1 MSNTQ
6 SQYVMSK
13 GNMFVGSA
21 RGRVGNLVLYTRM
34 GSQIT
39 RAYQSSVKNPK
50 TSGQML
56 QRAKFSNAV
65 KFYQKAVQHFF
76 KFAYQDQKQTE
87 TAFNA
92 FMRHNVDRA
101 CLLRKDEVNDPY
113 FPAFGRWQMS
123 QGSLAAPMVPKF
135 TYESDN
141 ENALFANTGIKG
153 TEKTVADLSSV
164 LIGQGYHVGDIITFV
179 CISSLV
185 NSVDFDLTN
194 YYDSGN
200 LLQPQWDIR
209 QLIVSTSDQTAISDI
224 PSLGPSVGVLSAV
237 NGGLQCAFANPQ
249 YSNAVAVIA
258 TRKGTG
264 VTYASNAEL
273 VPNSVAL
280 EMINATTTTAW
291 IAEVTASW
299 QSQGD
304 AILQGSVAN
313 TRTRAEGGSGTGTT
327 GGSTSGGST
336 AESKINTINGG
347 SKPLSI
353 TKEGTT
359 DVTIEGNKL
368 SAVPPTTTGKGISI
382 SDFNVNSTS
391 TVATFSIDVD
401 DRYDTGSVSYM
412 GKTIANVRREG
423 EDL

>member
-1 MSNTQ
+1 
-6 SQYVMSK
+6 
-13 GNMFVGSA
+13 MFIGSA
-21 RGRVGNLVLYTRM
+21 KGKVGNLVLYTRM

-50 TSGQML
+50 TGGQML

-76 KFAYQDQKQTE
+76 KFAFQDQKQTE

-135 TYESDN
+135 N
-141 ENALFANTGIKG
+141 NANALFANTGIKG
-153 TEKTVADLSSV
+153 TEKTVADLSSI

-185 NSVDFDLTN
+185 TSVDFDLSN

-209 QLIVSTSDQTAISDI
+209 QLIVSTNDQTAISDI

-237 NGGLQCAFANPQ
+237 NGGLQFAFNNPG
-249 YSNAVAVIA
+249 YSNAAAVIA
-258 TRKGTG
+258 TRKGNG

-273 VPNSVAL
+273 VPNSVTLA
-280 EMINATTTTAW
+280 MINATTTTAW

-304 AILQGSVAN
+304 AILQGGVAN
-313 TRTRAEGGSGTGTT
+313 SKRTRAEGGSGTGTT
-327 GGSTSGGST
+327 GGSTTGGST
-336 AESKINTINGG
+336 AESKIDTVNGQTPPIYI
-347 SKPLSI
+347 SKPGSHGIGVKGNSLS
-353 TKEGTT
+353 
-359 DVTIEGNKL
+359 L
-368 SAVPPTTTGKGISI
+368 VPPTATGTGISI
-382 SDFNVNSTS
+382 DGFNVRPDDPKGESAYFNIM
-391 TVATFSIDVD
+391 VAEDYTA
-401 DRYDTGSVSYM
+401 GSVSYM
-412 GKTIANVRREG
+412 GKTIAYVKKGSEQEG
-423 EDL
+423 I

>member
-1 MSNTQ
+1 
-6 SQYVMSK
+6 
-13 GNMFVGSA
+13 MFVGSA
-21 RGRVGNLVLYTRM
+21 KGRVGNLVLYTRK

-39 RAYQSSVKNPK
+39 RAYQSTVKNPK

-123 QGSLAAPMVPKF
+123 QGSLAAPMVPMF
-135 TYESDN
+135 NN

-185 NSVDFDLTN
+185 NSVDFDLSN

-209 QLIVSTSDQTAISDI
+209 QLIVSPSDQTAISDI

-237 NGGLQCAFANPQ
+237 NGGLQFAFANPK
-249 YSNAVAVIA
+249 YSNAVAVIV
-258 TRKGTG
+258 TRKGSG

-280 EMINATTTTAW
+280 AMINATTTTAW

-313 TRTRAEGGSGTGTT
+313 GRTRAEGGSGTGTT
-327 GGSTSGGST
+327 GGSTTGGTT

-347 SKPLSI
+347 SQPLTIS
-353 TKEGTT
+353 EESTT
-359 DVTIEGNKL
+359 DVTIEGINL
-368 SAVPPTTTGKGISI
+368 STVPPTTTDASNPQKIYV
-382 SDFNVNSTS
+382 DEFYVNETR
-391 TVATFSIDVD
+391 TVATFAIEVD
-401 DRYDTGSVSYM
+401 KGYKSGSVSYM
-412 GKTIANVRREG
+412 GRTIAVVQEA
-423 EDL
+423 L

>member
-21 RGRVGNLVLYTRM
+21 KGKVGNLILYTRK

-39 RAYQSSVKNPK
+39 RAYQSDVKNPR

-76 KFAYQDQKQTE
+76 RFAYQDQRANE

-135 TYESDN
+135 AN

-153 TEKTVADLSSV
+153 TEKTVADLSSI

-185 NSVDFDLTN
+185 TSVDFDLTN

-200 LLQPQWDIR
+200 LVQPQWDIR
-209 QLIVSTSDQTAISDI
+209 QFVVSMNDQTAISEI

-237 NGGLQCAFANPQ
+237 NGGLQFAFANPQ
-249 YSNAVAVIA
+249 YSNAVAVII
-258 TRKGTG
+258 TRKGSG

-280 EMINATTTTAW
+280 AMINATTTTAW

-299 QSQGD
+299 QSTGD
-304 AILQGSVAN
+304 AILQGSVAKSK
-313 TRTRAEGGSGTGTT
+313 RTRAEGASGTGET
-327 GGSTSGGST
+327 GGSSTGGHTS
-336 AESKINTINGG
+336 ESVINTINGG
-347 SKPLSI
+347 SQPLTIS
-353 TKEGTT
+353 KSGTT
-359 DVTIEGNKL
+359 AVTIEGNKL
-368 SAVPPTTTGKGISI
+368 SAVAPTSTGNGISVTNFQVNTDA
-382 SDFNVNSTS
+382 SVAMFNVV
-391 TVATFSIDVD
+391 VAEN
-401 DRYDTGSVSYM
+401 YKAGSVSYM
-412 GKTIANVRREG
+412 GKTIAYVSKAASG
-423 EDL
+423 EDF

>member
-1 MSNTQ
+1 
-6 SQYVMSK
+6 
-13 GNMFVGSA
+13 MFIGSA
-21 RGRVGNLVLYTRM
+21 KGKVGNLVLYTRM

-39 RAYQSSVKNPK
+39 RAYQSTVKNPK

-76 KFAYQDQKQTE
+76 KFAFQDQKQTE

-113 FPAFGRWQMS
+113 FPAFGRWMMS
-123 QGSLAAPMVPKF
+123 QGSLAAPMVPTF
-135 TYESDN
+135 NND
-141 ENALFANTGIKG
+141 NALFANTGIKG
-153 TEKTVADLSSV
+153 TEKTVADLSSI

-185 NSVDFDLTN
+185 TSVDFDLTN

-237 NGGLQCAFANPQ
+237 NGGLQFAFNNPK
-249 YSNAVAVIA
+249 YSNAAAVIA
-258 TRKGTG
+258 TRKGNG

-273 VPNSVAL
+273 VPNSVTLA
-280 EMINATTTTAW
+280 MINATTTTAW

-313 TRTRAEGGSGTGTT
+313 SKRTRAEGGSGTGTAGGSAT
-327 GGSTSGGST
+327 GGTT

-347 SKPLSI
+347 TQPLTISELGS
-353 TKEGTT
+353 TS
-359 DVTIEGNKL
+359 VTIEGIKL
-368 SAVPPTTTGKGISI
+368 SAVPPTT
-382 SDFNVNSTS
+382 SDESQLKIYVDEFKLNPTA
-391 TVATFSIDVD
+391 TVATFDIEVEAG
-401 DRYDTGSVSYM
+401 YKAGSVSYM
-412 GKTIANVRREG
+412 GKTIAVVKEPI
-423 EDL
+423 

>member
-1 MSNTQ
+1 
-6 SQYVMSK
+6 
-13 GNMFVGSA
+13 MFVGSA
-21 RGRVGNLVLYTRM
+21 KGRVGNLVLYTRK

-39 RAYQSSVKNPK
+39 RAYQSTVKNPK

-56 QRAKFSNAV
+56 QRAKFANAV

-101 CLLRKDEVNDPY
+101 CLLRMDEVNDPY
-113 FPAFGRWQMS
+113 FPAFGRWIMS

-135 TYESDN
+135 TN
-141 ENALFANTGIKG
+141 ANALFANTGIKG
-153 TEKTVADLSSV
+153 TEKTVADLSSI

-185 NSVDFDLTN
+185 TSVDFDLSN

-200 LLQPQWDIR
+200 LVQPQWDIR
-209 QLIVSTSDQTAISDI
+209 QLIVSTNDQTAISDI

-237 NGGLQCAFANPQ
+237 NGGLQFAFANPQ
-249 YSNAVAVIA
+249 YSNAAAVIV
-258 TRKGTG
+258 TRKGSG

-280 EMINATTTTAW
+280 AMINATTTTAW

-299 QSQGD
+299 QSKGD
-304 AILQGSVAN
+304 AILQGSVAKGK
-313 TRTRAEGGSGTGTT
+313 RTRAEGGSGTGET
-327 GGSTSGGST
+327 GGSPTGGST

-347 SKPLSI
+347 SQPLTI
-353 TKEGTT
+353 DKVGTT
-359 DVTIEGNKL
+359 IVTIVGNKL
-368 SAVPPTTTGKGISI
+368 SSVIP
-382 SDFNVNSTS
+382 
-391 TVATFSIDVD
+391 VATNTSILINGWNLNPTATEAKFNIVVAEN
-401 DRYDTGSVSYM
+401 YNAGSVSYM
-412 GKTIANVRREG
+412 GKTIAYVSKEAGG
-423 EDL
+423 EDF

>member
-1 MSNTQ
+1 
-6 SQYVMSK
+6 MSK

-21 RGRVGNLVLYTRM
+21 KGKVGNLVLYTRK

-39 RAYQSSVKNPK
+39 RAYQSTVKNPK

-56 QRAKFSNAV
+56 QRAKFANAV
-65 KFYQKAVQHFF
+65 KFFQKAVQHFF

-101 CLLRKDEVNDPY
+101 CLLRMDEVNDPY
-113 FPAFGRWQMS
+113 FPSFGRWMMS

-135 TYESDN
+135 AN

-153 TEKTVADLSSV
+153 TEKTVADLSSI

-185 NSVDFDLTN
+185 TSVDFDLSN

-200 LLQPQWDIR
+200 LVQPQWDIR

-237 NGGLQCAFANPQ
+237 NGGLQFAFANPQ
-249 YSNAVAVIA
+249 YSNAVAVIV
-258 TRKGTG
+258 TRKGSG

-273 VPNSVAL
+273 VPNAVAL

-304 AILQGSVAN
+304 AILQGSVAKSK
-313 TRTRAEGGSGTGTT
+313 RTRAEGGSGTGET
-327 GGSTSGGST
+327 GGSSTGGHT
-336 AESKINTINGG
+336 AESYIKTINGG
-347 SKPLSI
+347 SQPLTISKP
-353 TKEGTT
+353 GTT
-359 DVTIEGNKL
+359 HVTIEGNKL
-368 SAVPPTTTGKGISI
+368 SAVPPTSTNKTIAVGVF
-382 SDFNVNSTS
+382 DVNST
-391 TVATFSIDVD
+391 ATKTTFDIEVD
-401 DRYDTGSVSYM
+401 EDYNAGSVSYM
-412 GKTIANVRREG
+412 GKTVAYVSKAASG
-423 EDL
+423 EDF

>member
-6 SQYVMSK
+6 SQLVMSK

-21 RGRVGNLVLYTRM
+21 KGRVGNLVLYTRK

-39 RAYQSSVKNPK
+39 RAYQSTVKNPK

-113 FPAFGRWQMS
+113 FPAFGRWIMS
-123 QGSLAAPMVPKF
+123 QGSLAAPLVPVF
-135 TYESDN
+135 DGGDC
-141 ENALFANTGIKG
+141 LFANTGIKG

-185 NSVDFDLTN
+185 TSVDFDLSN

-200 LLQPQWDIR
+200 LVQPQWDIR

-224 PSLGPSVGVLSAV
+224 PSLGPSVGELYA
-237 NGGLQCAFANPQ
+237 NEGGLQFDFNNSE
-249 YSNAVAVIA
+249 YSNAAAVIA
-258 TRKGTG
+258 TRKASG

-273 VPNSVAL
+273 VPNHVAL
-280 EMINATTTTAW
+280 AMINATTTTAW
-291 IAEVTASW
+291 IAEVAASW

-304 AILQGSVAN
+304 AILQGSVAKGKA
-313 TRTRAEGGSGTGTT
+313 TRAEGGSGTGTT
-327 GGSTSGGST
+327 GGSSTGGHTTDSV
-336 AESKINTINGG
+336 INTINGG
-347 SKPLSI
+347 SQPVSI
-353 TKEGTT
+353 TEAGTT
-359 DVTIEGNKL
+359 AVTIVGKKL
-368 SAVPPTTTGKGISI
+368 SAVAPTATGKGIS
-382 SDFNVNSTS
+382 VNTFSVNPTATS
-391 TVATFSIDVD
+391 ATFNIVVD
-401 DRYDTGSVSYM
+401 EKYESGSVSYM
-412 GKTIANVRREG
+412 GKTVAIITDNA
-423 EDL
+423 L

>member
-1 MSNTQ
+1 
-6 SQYVMSK
+6 
-13 GNMFVGSA
+13 MFVGSA
-21 RGRVGNLVLYTRM
+21 KGKVGNLVLYTRK

-39 RAYQSSVKNPK
+39 RAYQSTVKNPK

-76 KFAYQDQKQTE
+76 KFAYQDQKANE

-113 FPAFGRWQMS
+113 FPAFGRWIMS

-135 TYESDN
+135 SN
-141 ENALFANTGIKG
+141 ENCLFANTGIKG
-153 TEKTVADLSSV
+153 TEKTVADLSSI

-185 NSVDFDLTN
+185 TSVDFDLSN

-200 LLQPQWDIR
+200 LVPPQWDIR
-209 QLIVSTSDQTAISDI
+209 QFIVSTSDQTAISNI

-237 NGGLQCAFANPQ
+237 NGGLQFAFRNPQ
-249 YSNAVAVIA
+249 YSNAAAVIV
-258 TRKGTG
+258 TRKGSG

-280 EMINATTTTAW
+280 AMINATTTTAW

-299 QSQGD
+299 QSKGD
-304 AILQGSVAN
+304 AILQGSVAKSK
-313 TRTRAEGGSGTGTT
+313 RTRAEGGSGTGET
-327 GGSTSGGST
+327 GGSSTGGHTSDSV
-336 AESKINTINGG
+336 IYTINE
-347 SKPLSI
+347 KRPPLTISGP
-353 TKEGTT
+353 GTQGA
-359 DVTIEGNKL
+359 TIVGKKL
-368 SAVPPTTTGKGISI
+368 SAVPPTATGKGISI
-382 SDFNVNSTS
+382 MDFEVTPDA
-391 TVATFSIDVD
+391 TMATFDIIVAKD
-401 DRYDTGSVSYM
+401 YTAGSVSYM
-412 GKTIANVRREG
+412 GKTIVTVSKAGSG
-423 EDL
+423 EDF

>member
-6 SQYVMSK
+6 SQLVMSK

-21 RGRVGNLVLYTRM
+21 KGRVGNLVLYTRK

-39 RAYQSSVKNPK
+39 RAYQSTVKNPK

-135 TYESDN
+135 NN

-153 TEKTVADLSSV
+153 TEKTVADLSSI

-185 NSVDFDLTN
+185 NSVDFDLSS

-237 NGGLQCAFANPQ
+237 NDGLQFAFTNPQ
-249 YSNAVAVIA
+249 YSNAVAVIV
-258 TRKGTG
+258 TRKGSG

-280 EMINATTTTAW
+280 AMINATSTTAW

-313 TRTRAEGGSGTGTT
+313 GKTRAEGGSGTGTT
-327 GGSTSGGST
+327 GGSATGGST

-347 SKPLSI
+347 SQPLTIS
-353 TKEGTT
+353 ESGTT
-359 DVTIEGNKL
+359 DVTIVGNKL
-368 SAVPPTTTGKGISI
+368 SAVPPTTTDNQKITI
-382 SDFNVNSTS
+382 TDFEVNPTS
-391 TVATFSIDVD
+391 TVATFEIDVAVG
-401 DRYDTGSVSYM
+401 YKAGSVSYM
-412 GKTIANVRREG
+412 GKTIAIVKET
-423 EDL
+423 L

>member
-6 SQYVMSK
+6 SQLVMSK

-21 RGRVGNLVLYTRM
+21 KGRVGNLVLYTRK

-135 TYESDN
+135 N
-141 ENALFANTGIKG
+141 NQNALFANTGIKG
-153 TEKTVADLSSV
+153 TEMTVADLSSI

-185 NSVDFDLTN
+185 NSVDFDLSS

-209 QLIVSTSDQTAISDI
+209 QFVVSTSDQTAITDI
-224 PSLGPSVGVLSAV
+224 PSLGPSVGVLSDV
-237 NGGLQCAFANPQ
+237 NGGLQFDFANPQ

-258 TRKGTG
+258 TRKGSG

-280 EMINATTTTAW
+280 AMINATSTTAW

-313 TRTRAEGGSGTGTT
+313 GKTRAEGGSGTGTT
-327 GGSTSGGST
+327 GGSTTGGST
-336 AESKINTINGG
+336 DESKINTINGK
-347 SKPLSI
+347 SQPLTIDEASS
-353 TKEGTT
+353 T
-359 DVTIEGNKL
+359 DVTIEGIGLSSVKPTSTDELHIYAIDFKL
-368 SAVPPTTTGKGISI
+368 
-382 SDFNVNSTS
+382 NSTS
-391 TVATFSIDVD
+391 TVATFSIEVEDG
-401 DRYDTGSVSYM
+401 YKTGSVSYM
-412 GKTIANVRREG
+412 GRTIAVIKEA
-423 EDL
+423 L

>member
-6 SQYVMSK
+6 SQFVMSK

-21 RGRVGNLVLYTRM
+21 KGRVGNLVLYTRK

-39 RAYQSSVKNPK
+39 RAYQSTVKNPK

-56 QRAKFSNAV
+56 QRAKFANAV

-101 CLLRKDEVNDPY
+101 CLLRMDEVNDPY

-135 TYESDN
+135 AN
-141 ENALFANTGIKG
+141 ENCLFANTGIKG

-185 NSVDFDLTN
+185 TSVDFDLTN

-200 LLQPQWDIR
+200 LVQPQWDIR

-237 NGGLQCAFANPQ
+237 NGGLQFAFANPQ
-249 YSNAVAVIA
+249 YSNAAAVIV
-258 TRKGTG
+258 TRKGSG

-273 VPNSVAL
+273 VPNSVCLA
-280 EMINATTTTAW
+280 MINATITTAW
-291 IAEVTASW
+291 FAEVTASW
-299 QSQGD
+299 QSKGD
-304 AILQGSVAN
+304 AILQGSVAKSK
-313 TRTRAEGGSGTGTT
+313 RTRAEGGSGTGET
-327 GGSTSGGST
+327 GGSTTGGST

-347 SKPLSI
+347 SQALSI
-353 TKEGTT
+353 DKPGTT
-359 DVTIEGNKL
+359 AVTIEGNKL
-368 SAVPPTTTGKGISI
+368 SAVPPTATGNGITVT
-382 SDFNVNSTS
+382 NYQVNATA
-391 TVATFSIDVD
+391 TVAMFNIVVAED
-401 DRYDTGSVSYM
+401 YKAGSVSYM
-412 GKTIANVRREG
+412 GKTIAYVSKAASG
-423 EDL
+423 EDF

>member
-1 MSNTQ
+1 
-6 SQYVMSK
+6 
-13 GNMFVGSA
+13 MFVGSA
-21 RGRVGNLVLYTRM
+21 RGRVGNLVLYTRK

-135 TYESDN
+135 DN
-141 ENALFANTGIKG
+141 DNALFANTGIKG
-153 TEKTVADLSSV
+153 TEKTVADLSSI

-185 NSVDFDLTN
+185 TSVDFDLSN

-200 LLQPQWDIR
+200 LMQPQWDIR
-209 QLIVSTSDQTAISDI
+209 QLIVSPSDQTAISDI

-237 NGGLQCAFANPQ
+237 NGGLQFAFNNPK
-249 YSNAVAVIA
+249 YSNAAAVIA
-258 TRKGTG
+258 TRKGSG

-273 VPNSVAL
+273 VPNSVTLA
-280 EMINATTTTAW
+280 MINATTTTAW

-304 AILQGSVAN
+304 AILQGSVAKG
-313 TRTRAEGGSGTGTT
+313 RTRAEGGSGTGTT
-327 GGSTSGGST
+327 GGSSTGGHT
-336 AESKINTINGG
+336 ADSKIDTINGK
-347 SKPLSI
+347 SQPLTIS
-353 TKEGTT
+353 EVGTT
-359 DVTIEGNKL
+359 DVTINGHKL
-368 SAVPPTTTGKGISI
+368 SAVPPTTTDDEKIAI
-382 SDFNVNSTS
+382 TDFEVNADS
-391 TVATFSIDVD
+391 TVATFQIDVVEGFK
-401 DRYDTGSVSYM
+401 TGYVSYM
-412 GKTIANVRREG
+412 GKTIAVVE
-423 EDL
+423 EAL

>member
-21 RGRVGNLVLYTRM
+21 KGKVGNLILYTRK

-39 RAYQSSVKNPK
+39 RAYQSDVKNPR

-76 KFAYQDQKQTE
+76 RFAYQDQKQTE

-135 TYESDN
+135 AN

-153 TEKTVADLSSV
+153 TEKTVADLSSI

-185 NSVDFDLTN
+185 TSVDFDLSN

-200 LLQPQWDIR
+200 LVQPQWDIR
-209 QLIVSTSDQTAISDI
+209 QFVVSTSDQTAISDI

-237 NGGLQCAFANPQ
+237 NGGLQFAFANPQ
-249 YSNAVAVIA
+249 YSNAVAVIV
-258 TRKGTG
+258 TRKGSG

-280 EMINATTTTAW
+280 AMINATTTTAW

-299 QSQGD
+299 QSTGD
-304 AILQGSVAN
+304 AILQGSVAKGK
-313 TRTRAEGGSGTGTT
+313 RTRAEGGSGTGET
-327 GGSTSGGST
+327 GGSSTGGHT

-347 SKPLSI
+347 SQPLTISKPS
-353 TKEGTT
+353 TT
-359 DVTIEGNKL
+359 AVTIEGNKL
-368 SAVPPTTTGKGISI
+368 SAVAPTSTGNGISV
-382 SDFNVNSTS
+382 SNFQVNATATVAMFNVV
-391 TVATFSIDVD
+391 VAEE
-401 DRYDTGSVSYM
+401 YKAGSVSYM
-412 GKTIANVRREG
+412 GKTVAYVSKAASG
-423 EDL
+423 EDF

>member
-1 MSNTQ
+1 
-6 SQYVMSK
+6 
-13 GNMFVGSA
+13 MFVGSA
-21 RGRVGNLVLYTRM
+21 KGRVGNLVLYTRK

-39 RAYQSSVKNPK
+39 RAYQSTVKNPK

-56 QRAKFSNAV
+56 QRAKFANAV

-101 CLLRKDEVNDPY
+101 CLLRKDEVSDSY
-113 FPAFGRWQMS
+113 FPAFGRWQLS

-135 TYESDN
+135 ND
-141 ENALFANTGIKG
+141 LDCVFANTGIKG
-153 TEKTVADLSSV
+153 TEKTVADLSSI

-185 NSVDFDLTN
+185 TSVDFDLSN

-200 LLQPQWDIR
+200 LVQPQWDIR

-224 PSLGPSVGVLSAV
+224 PSLGPSVGVLYAGD
-237 NGGLQCAFANPQ
+237 GGLQFDFDKPE
-249 YSNAVAVIA
+249 YSNAAAVIA
-258 TRKGTG
+258 TRKGSG

-273 VPNSVAL
+273 VPNPVTLA
-280 EMINATTTTAW
+280 MINATSTTAW

-313 TRTRAEGGSGTGTT
+313 GMATRAEGGSGTGTT
-327 GGSTSGGST
+327 GGSTTGGST
-336 AESKINTINGG
+336 ADSVIKTINGG
-347 SKPLSI
+347 SKPVSI
-353 TKEGTT
+353 TKAGTT
-359 DVTIEGNKL
+359 AVTILGNKL
-368 SAVPPTTTGKGISI
+368 SALDPTATGTGISI
-382 SDFNVNSTS
+382 DSFEVNDTRTS
-391 TVATFSIDVD
+391 ATFNIVVD
-401 DRYDTGSVSYM
+401 SDYTSGSVSYM
-412 GKTIANVRREG
+412 GRTVAIIDDA
-423 EDL
+423 L

>member
-6 SQYVMSK
+6 SQLVMSK

-21 RGRVGNLVLYTRM
+21 KGRVGNLVLYTRK

-39 RAYQSSVKNPK
+39 RAYQSTVKNPK

-113 FPAFGRWQMS
+113 FPAFGRWIMS

-135 TYESDN
+135 DDN
-141 ENALFANTGIKG
+141 NFDFLFANTGIN
-153 TEKTVADLSSV
+153 ENVKTVADLSSI

-185 NSVDFDLTN
+185 TSVDFDLST

-200 LLQPQWDIR
+200 LVQPQWDIR
-209 QLIVSTSDQTAISDI
+209 QLIVSTSDQTAIEDI
-224 PSLGPSVGVLSAV
+224 PSLGPSVGALYATK
-237 NGGLQCAFANPQ
+237 GGLEFDFFNQD

-258 TRKGTG
+258 TRKGSG

-280 EMINATTTTAW
+280 AMINATTTTAW
-291 IAEVTASW
+291 IAEVAASW

-304 AILQGSVAN
+304 AILQGSVAKGN
-313 TRTRAEGGSGTGTT
+313 ATRAEGGSGTGTT
-327 GGSTSGGST
+327 GGSSTGGHTTDSVI
-336 AESKINTINGG
+336 KTINGG
-347 SKPLSI
+347 SQPVSI
-353 TKEGTT
+353 TKAGTT
-359 DVTIEGNKL
+359 AVTIVGNKL
-368 SAVPPTTTGKGISI
+368 SAVAPTATGKGIS
-382 SDFNVNSTS
+382 VNTFSVNPTATS
-391 TVATFSIDVD
+391 ATFNIVVD
-401 DRYDTGSVSYM
+401 EGYTSGSVSYM
-412 GKTIANVRREG
+412 GKTVAIITDNA
-423 EDL
+423 L

>member
-6 SQYVMSK
+6 SQFVMSK

-21 RGRVGNLVLYTRM
+21 KGKVGNLVLYTRK

-39 RAYQSSVKNPK
+39 RAYQSDVKNPR

-76 KFAYQDQKQTE
+76 RFAYQDQKQTE

-92 FMRHNVDRA
+92 FMRHNVDKA

-113 FPAFGRWQMS
+113 FPSFGRWQMS

-135 TYESDN
+135 AN
-141 ENALFANTGIKG
+141 ENCLFANTGIKG
-153 TEKTVADLSSV
+153 TEKTVADLSSI

-185 NSVDFDLTN
+185 TSVDFDLSN

-200 LLQPQWDIR
+200 LVQPQWDIR

-237 NGGLQCAFANPQ
+237 NGGLQFAFKNPQ
-249 YSNAVAVIA
+249 YSNAAAVIV
-258 TRKGTG
+258 TRKGSG

-280 EMINATTTTAW
+280 AMINATTTTAW

-299 QSQGD
+299 QSKGD
-304 AILQGSVAN
+304 AILQGSVAKGK
-313 TRTRAEGGSGTGTT
+313 RTRAEGGSGTGTT
-327 GGSTSGGST
+327 GGSTTGGST
-336 AESKINTINGG
+336 AESKIYTINSK
-347 SKPLSI
+347 SKPMTI
-353 TKEGTT
+353 DRPGTT
-359 DVTIEGNKL
+359 SVTIEGDKL
-368 SAVPPTTTGKGISI
+368 SAVPPTTTNTTISI
-382 SDFNVNSTS
+382 SDFQVNATA
-391 TVATFSIDVD
+391 TVAMFDVEVAKD
-401 DRYDTGSVSYM
+401 YTPGSVSYM
-412 GKTIANVRREG
+412 GITVATVSKAGTG
-423 EDL
+423 EDF

>member
-6 SQYVMSK
+6 SQLVMSK

-21 RGRVGNLVLYTRM
+21 KGKVGNLVLYTRM

-39 RAYQSSVKNPK
+39 RAYQSTVKNPK

-135 TYESDN
+135 N
-141 ENALFANTGIKG
+141 NQNALFANTGIKG

-164 LIGQGYHVGDIITFV
+164 LIGQGFHVGDIITFV
-179 CISSLV
+179 CISRLV
-185 NSVDFDLTN
+185 YSVEFDLSN
-194 YYDSGN
+194 YYDIGN

-209 QLIVSTSDQTAISDI
+209 QFVVSPSDQTAISDI
-224 PSLGPSVGVLSAV
+224 PALGPSVGVLSAV
-237 NGGLQCAFANPQ
+237 NGGLQFAFANPQ
-249 YSNAVAVIA
+249 YSNAVAVIV
-258 TRKGTG
+258 TRKGSG

-280 EMINATTTTAW
+280 AMINATTTTAW

-304 AILQGSVAN
+304 AILQGSVAKG
-313 TRTRAEGGSGTGTT
+313 RTRAEGGSGTGTT
-327 GGSTSGGST
+327 GGSTSGGTT
-336 AESKINTINGG
+336 AESRIDTINDGTQPLTISEPG
-347 SKPLSI
+347 S
-353 TKEGTT
+353 T
-359 DVTIEGNKL
+359 DVLIEGYKL
-368 SAVPPTTTGKGISI
+368 SSVPPTTTGTGISI
-382 SDFNVNSTS
+382 TDFNVYPNAEQ
-391 TVATFSIDVD
+391 VGFSIDVAD
-401 DRYDTGSVSYM
+401 NYKAGSVSYM
-412 GKTIANVRREG
+412 GKTIAYVKKGSEQEG
-423 EDL
+423 I

>member
-1 MSNTQ
+1 
-6 SQYVMSK
+6 
-13 GNMFVGSA
+13 MFVGSA
-21 RGRVGNLVLYTRM
+21 KGRVGNLVLYTRK

-39 RAYQSSVKNPK
+39 RAYQSTVKNPK

-56 QRAKFSNAV
+56 QRAKFANAV

-101 CLLRKDEVNDPY
+101 CLLRMDEVNDTY
-113 FPAFGRWQMS
+113 FPAFGRWIMS
-123 QGSLAAPMVPKF
+123 QGSLASPMVPKVN
-135 TYESDN
+135 N

-153 TEKTVADLSSV
+153 TEKTVADLSSI

-185 NSVDFDLTN
+185 TSVDFDLSN

-209 QLIVSTSDQTAISDI
+209 QLIISTSDQTAISDI

-237 NGGLQCAFANPQ
+237 NGGLQFAFNNPQ
-249 YSNAVAVIA
+249 YSNAAAVIA
-258 TRKGTG
+258 TRKGSG

-273 VPNSVAL
+273 VPNSVSLA
-280 EMINATTTTAW
+280 MINATTTNAW

-299 QSQGD
+299 QSKGD
-304 AILQGSVAN
+304 AILQGSVAKG
-313 TRTRAEGGSGTGTT
+313 TGTRAEGGSGTGTT
-327 GGSTSGGST
+327 GGSSTGGHTTDSV
-336 AESKINTINGG
+336 INTINGG
-347 SKPLSI
+347 SQPV
-353 TKEGTT
+353 TFNGEGTWEV
-359 DVTIEGNKL
+359 DIKGNKL
-368 SAVPPTTTGKGISI
+368 SRVKPTATGKGISI
-382 SDFNVNSTS
+382 DSFTVNDTGTSAMIEILVEKDFS
-391 TVATFSIDVD
+391 F
-401 DRYDTGSVSYM
+401 GSVSYM
-412 GKTIANVRREG
+412 GKTVAIIDDA
-423 EDL
+423 L

>member
-1 MSNTQ
+1 
-6 SQYVMSK
+6 
-13 GNMFVGSA
+13 MFVGSA
-21 RGRVGNLVLYTRM
+21 KGRVGNLVLYTRK

-39 RAYQSSVKNPK
+39 RAYQSTVKNPK

-135 TYESDN
+135 NN

-153 TEKTVADLSSV
+153 TEKTVADLSSI
-164 LIGQGYHVGDIITFV
+164 LIGQGFHVGDIITFV

-185 NSVDFDLTN
+185 NSVDFDLSF

-237 NGGLQCAFANPQ
+237 NGGLQFAFANPQ

-258 TRKGTG
+258 TRKGSG

-280 EMINATTTTAW
+280 AMINATTTTAW

-313 TRTRAEGGSGTGTT
+313 GRTRAEGGSGTGTT
-327 GGSTSGGST
+327 GGSTTGGTT

-347 SKPLSI
+347 SQPLTISGPGK
-353 TKEGTT
+353 TE
-359 DVTIEGNKL
+359 VTIEGRNL
-368 SAVPPTTTGKGISI
+368 SRVLP
-382 SDFNVNSTS
+382 
-391 TVATFSIDVD
+391 VATGSGILIKDFRMGTESYVLKFSIEVLED
-401 DRYDTGSVSYM
+401 YEAGSVSYM
-412 GKTIANVRREG
+412 GKTIAYVKKVDGQEG
-423 EDL
+423 I

>member
-21 RGRVGNLVLYTRM
+21 KGRVGNLVLYTRK

-39 RAYQSSVKNPK
+39 RAYQSTVKNPK

-56 QRAKFSNAV
+56 QRAKFANAV

-101 CLLRKDEVNDPY
+101 CLLRMDEVNDPY
-113 FPAFGRWQMS
+113 FPAFGRWIMS
-123 QGSLAAPMVPKF
+123 QGSLAAPMVPLF
-135 TYESDN
+135 SN

-153 TEKTVADLSSV
+153 TEKTVADLSSI

-179 CISSLV
+179 CISRLV
-185 NSVDFDLTN
+185 TSVDFDLSN

-200 LLQPQWDIR
+200 LVQPQWDIR
-209 QLIVSTSDQTAISDI
+209 QLIVSTTDQTAISDI

-237 NGGLQCAFANPQ
+237 NGGLQFAFTNPK
-249 YSNAVAVIA
+249 YSNAAAVIA
-258 TRKGTG
+258 TRKGSG

-273 VPNSVAL
+273 VPNSVSLA
-280 EMINATTTTAW
+280 MINATTTNAW

-299 QSQGD
+299 QSKGD

-313 TRTRAEGGSGTGTT
+313 GKATRAEGGSGTGTT
-327 GGSTSGGST
+327 GGSSTGGHT
-336 AESKINTINGG
+336 TESKINTINGG
-347 SKPLSI
+347 SQPLTIDKPGSV
-353 TKEGTT
+353 
-359 DVTIEGNKL
+359 DVTIEGIKL
-368 SAVPPTTTGKGISI
+368 SAVLPTTTDDVKIAV
-382 SDFNVNSTS
+382 SDFELNPTS

-401 DRYDTGSVSYM
+401 DGYNSGSVSYM
-412 GKTIANVRREG
+412 GKTIAIIKDNA
-423 EDL
+423 L

>member
-1 MSNTQ
+1 
-6 SQYVMSK
+6 
-13 GNMFVGSA
+13 MFVGSA
-21 RGRVGNLVLYTRM
+21 KGKVGNLILYTRM

-39 RAYQSSVKNPK
+39 RAYQSSEKNPK

-76 KFAYQDQKQTE
+76 KFAFQDQKQTE

-135 TYESDN
+135 DDSD
-141 ENALFANTGIKG
+141 ALFANTGIKG
-153 TEKTVADLSSV
+153 TEMTVADLSSV

-185 NSVDFDLTN
+185 TSVDFDLSN

-209 QLIVSTSDQTAISDI
+209 QFVVSTSDQTAISDI
-224 PSLGPSVGVLSAV
+224 PSLGPSVGSLSV
-237 NGGLQCAFANPQ
+237 TNGALQFAFNNPQ
-249 YSNAVAVIA
+249 YSNAAAVIA
-258 TRKGTG
+258 TRKGSG

-273 VPNSVAL
+273 VPNEVTLA
-280 EMINATTTTAW
+280 MINATTTTAW

-304 AILQGSVAN
+304 AILQGSVAKGKA
-313 TRTRAEGGSGTGTT
+313 TRAVGGSGTGDT
-327 GGSTSGGST
+327 GGSSTGGHTTDSV
-336 AESKINTINGG
+336 INTINGG
-347 SKPLSI
+347 SKPVSI
-353 TKEGTT
+353 TEAGTT
-359 DVTIEGNKL
+359 AVTIVGNKL
-368 SAVPPTTTGKGISI
+368 SAVAPTATGKGIS
-382 SDFNVNSTS
+382 VNTFSVNPTATS
-391 TVATFSIDVD
+391 ATFNIVVAED
-401 DRYDTGSVSYM
+401 YTTGSVSYM
-412 GKTIANVRREG
+412 GKTVAIITDNA
-423 EDL
+423 L

>member
-1 MSNTQ
+1 
-6 SQYVMSK
+6 
-13 GNMFVGSA
+13 MFVGSA
-21 RGRVGNLVLYTRM
+21 KGRVGNLVLYTRK

-39 RAYQSSVKNPK
+39 RAYQSTVKNPK

-56 QRAKFSNAV
+56 QRAKFANAV

-113 FPAFGRWQMS
+113 FPAFGRWIMS
-123 QGSLAAPMVPKF
+123 QGSLAAPMVPIF
-135 TYESDN
+135 SNES
-141 ENALFANTGIKG
+141 ALFANTGIKG
-153 TEKTVADLSSV
+153 TEVTVADLSSI
-164 LIGQGYHVGDIITFV
+164 LIGQGFHVGDIITFV

-185 NSVDFDLTN
+185 TSVDFDLSN

-200 LLQPQWDIR
+200 LMQPQWDIR
-209 QLIVSTSDQTAISDI
+209 QLIVSTTDQTAISDI

-237 NGGLQCAFANPQ
+237 NGGLQFAFTNPN
-249 YSNAVAVIA
+249 YSNAAAVIA
-258 TRKGTG
+258 TRKGSG

-273 VPNSVAL
+273 VPNSVTLA
-280 EMINATTTTAW
+280 MINATTTTAW

-313 TRTRAEGGSGTGTT
+313 GKATRAEGGSGTGTT
-327 GGSTSGGST
+327 GGSTTGGST
-336 AESKINTINGG
+336 AESKIYTINGG
-347 SKPLSI
+347 TQPVSFD
-353 TKEGTT
+353 GTGVKT
-359 DVTIEGNKL
+359 VTIVGNKL
-368 SAVPPTTTGKGISI
+368 SSVIPTSTGEGISI
-382 SDFNVNSTS
+382 DDFILNDTATS
-391 TVATFSIDVD
+391 AQIDILLD
-401 DRYDTGSVSYM
+401 PGHDSGSVSYM
-412 GKTIANVRREG
+412 GKTVAVITNDA
-423 EDL
+423 L

>member
-1 MSNTQ
+1 
-6 SQYVMSK
+6 
-13 GNMFVGSA
+13 MFVGSA
-21 RGRVGNLVLYTRM
+21 KGRVGNLVLYTRK

-39 RAYQSSVKNPK
+39 RAYQSTVKNPK

-113 FPAFGRWQMS
+113 FPAFGRWIMS

-135 TYESDN
+135 SDFDC
-141 ENALFANTGIKG
+141 LFANTGIKG
-153 TEKTVADLSSV
+153 TEKTVADLSSI

-179 CISSLV
+179 CICSLV
-185 NSVDFDLTN
+185 TSVDFDLSN

-224 PSLGPSVGVLSAV
+224 PSLGPSVGELYVSE
-237 NGGLQCAFANPQ
+237 GGLSFDFTNPQ
-249 YSNAVAVIA
+249 YSNAAAVIA
-258 TRKGTG
+258 TRKGSG

-273 VPNSVAL
+273 VPNPVVLA
-280 EMINATTTTAW
+280 MINATTTTAW

-313 TRTRAEGGSGTGTT
+313 SGRTRAEGGSGTGTT
-327 GGSTSGGST
+327 GGSSTGGHTTDSV
-336 AESKINTINGG
+336 INTINGG
-347 SKPLSI
+347 SKPLKI
-353 TKEGTT
+353 TKAGTT
-359 DVTIEGNKL
+359 AVTILGNKL
-368 SAVPPTTTGKGISI
+368 STLDPSATGTGISI
-382 SDFNVNSTS
+382 DSFKVNDTATS
-391 TVATFSIDVD
+391 ATFNIVVD
-401 DRYDTGSVSYM
+401 GDYTSGSVSYM
-412 GKTIANVRREG
+412 GRTVAIIDDA
-423 EDL
+423 L

>member
-1 MSNTQ
+1 MYNTQ

-21 RGRVGNLVLYTRM
+21 KGKVGNLILYTRK

-39 RAYQSSVKNPK
+39 RAYQSDVKNPR

-76 KFAYQDQKQTE
+76 KFAFQDQKQSE

-135 TYESDN
+135 AN
-141 ENALFANTGIKG
+141 ENCLFANTGIKG

-185 NSVDFDLTN
+185 TSVDFDLSN

-200 LLQPQWDIR
+200 LVQPQWDIR
-209 QLIVSTSDQTAISDI
+209 QLIVSLSDQTALKDI

-237 NGGLQCAFANPQ
+237 EGGLQFAFSNPL
-249 YSNAVAVIA
+249 YSNAAAVIA
-258 TRKGTG
+258 TRKGSG

-273 VPNSVAL
+273 VPNSVTLA
-280 EMINATTTTAW
+280 MINATTTTAW
-291 IAEVTASW
+291 TAEVTASW

-304 AILQGSVAN
+304 AILQGSVAKSKG
-313 TRTRAEGGSGTGTT
+313 TRAEGGSGTGTT
-327 GGSTSGGST
+327 GGSSTGGHTSDSV
-336 AESKINTINGG
+336 INTINGG
-347 SKPLSI
+347 SQALSI
-353 TKEGTT
+353 DKPGTT
-359 DVTIEGNKL
+359 AVTIEGNKL
-368 SAVPPTTTGKGISI
+368 SAVPPTSTGNGITI
-382 SDFNVNSTS
+382 TNYQVNATA
-391 TVATFSIDVD
+391 TVAMFNIVVAD
-401 DRYDTGSVSYM
+401 DYKAGSVSYM
-412 GKTIANVRREG
+412 GKTIAYVSKATSG
-423 EDL
+423 EDF

>member
-6 SQYVMSK
+6 SQLVMSK

-76 KFAYQDQKQTE
+76 KFAFQDQKQTE

-135 TYESDN
+135 NN

-153 TEKTVADLSSV
+153 TEKTVADLSSI

-185 NSVDFDLTN
+185 NSVDFDLSN

-209 QLIVSTSDQTAISDI
+209 QFVVSTSDQTAISDI

-237 NGGLQCAFANPQ
+237 DGGLQFAFTNPN
-249 YSNAVAVIA
+249 YSNAAAVIA
-258 TRKGTG
+258 TRKGSG

-273 VPNSVAL
+273 VPNAVTLA
-280 EMINATTTTAW
+280 MINATTTTAW

-313 TRTRAEGGSGTGTT
+313 SGRTRAEGGSGTGTT
-327 GGSTSGGST
+327 GGSATGGST

-347 SKPLSI
+347 SQPLSI
-353 TKEGTT
+353 DDFGETE
-359 DVTIEGNKL
+359 VTIEGNKL
-368 SAVPPTTTGKGISI
+368 SAVPPTTTNDLIHIINFK
-382 SDFNVNSTS
+382 VNPTS
-391 TVATFSIDVD
+391 TVATFIIDVD
-401 DRYDTGSVSYM
+401 ADRKAGSVSYM
-412 GKTIANVRREG
+412 GKTIAYVKEA
-423 EDL
+423 L

>member
-6 SQYVMSK
+6 SQIVMSK

-21 RGRVGNLVLYTRM
+21 KGRVGNLVLYTRK

-39 RAYQSSVKNPK
+39 RAYQSTVKNPK

-113 FPAFGRWQMS
+113 FPAFGRWIMS
-123 QGSLAAPMVPKF
+123 QGSLAAPMVPIF
-135 TYESDN
+135 ADGSC
-141 ENALFANTGIKG
+141 LFANTGIKG

-185 NSVDFDLTN
+185 TSVDFDLSN

-200 LLQPQWDIR
+200 LVQPQWDIR

-224 PSLGPSVGVLSAV
+224 PSLGPSVGRLFANDGGLEFDFV
-237 NGGLQCAFANPQ
+237 NGR
-249 YSNAVAVIA
+249 YSNAAAVIA
-258 TRKGTG
+258 TRKGNG
-264 VTYASNAEL
+264 VTYVSNAEL
-273 VPNSVAL
+273 VPNEVTLA
-280 EMINATTTTAW
+280 MINATTTTAW

-327 GGSTSGGST
+327 GGSTTGGTT
-336 AESKINTINGG
+336 AESVINTINGG
-347 SKPLSI
+347 SKPVSI
-353 TKEGTT
+353 TKAGTT
-359 DVTIEGNKL
+359 AVTIVGNKL
-368 SAVPPTTTGKGISI
+368 SAVAPTATGKGISI
-382 SDFNVNSTS
+382 DDFSVNPTASSATFNIVVGSDSTS
-391 TVATFSIDVD
+391 
-401 DRYDTGSVSYM
+401 GSVSYM
-412 GKTIANVRREG
+412 GRTVAIIDDA
-423 EDL
+423 L

>member
-1 MSNTQ
+1 
-6 SQYVMSK
+6 MSK

-21 RGRVGNLVLYTRM
+21 KGRVGNLVLYTRK

-39 RAYQSSVKNPK
+39 RAYQSTVKNPK
-50 TSGQML
+50 TSSQML
-56 QRAKFSNAV
+56 QRAKFANAV

-101 CLLRKDEVNDPY
+101 CLLRKDEVSDPY

-135 TYESDN
+135 SN
-141 ENALFANTGIKG
+141 ENCLFANTGIKG
-153 TEKTVADLSSV
+153 TEKTVADLSSI
-164 LIGQGYHVGDIITFV
+164 LIGHGYHVGDIITFV

-185 NSVDFDLTN
+185 TSVDFDLSN

-200 LLQPQWDIR
+200 LVQPQWDIR

-237 NGGLQCAFANPQ
+237 KGGLQFAFSNPQ
-249 YSNAVAVIA
+249 YSNAAAVIA
-258 TRKGTG
+258 TRKGSG

-273 VPNSVAL
+273 VPNSVCL

-291 IAEVTASW
+291 IAEVTTSW
-299 QSQGD
+299 QSKGD
-304 AILQGSVAN
+304 AILQGSVAKGKA
-313 TRTRAEGGSGTGTT
+313 TRAEGGSGTGSTGGSST
-327 GGSTSGGST
+327 GGSTS
-336 AESKINTINGG
+336 ESKINTINGG
-347 SKPLSI
+347 SQPISI
-353 TKEGTT
+353 TQSGLTA
-359 DVTIEGNKL
+359 VTITGNKL
-368 SAVPPTTTGKGISI
+368 STVLPTATGTGIAMNSWKLNPTATEATFNI
-382 SDFNVNSTS
+382 TVASDFTS
-391 TVATFSIDVD
+391 
-401 DRYDTGSVSYM
+401 GSVSYM
-412 GKTIANVRREG
+412 GKTIAIISKSSGG
-423 EDL
+423 EDF

>member
-1 MSNTQ
+1 
-6 SQYVMSK
+6 
-13 GNMFVGSA
+13 MFVGSA
-21 RGRVGNLVLYTRM
+21 KGKVGNLVLYYRK

-39 RAYQSSVKNPK
+39 RAYQSDVKNPR

-113 FPAFGRWQMS
+113 FPSFGRWQMS

-135 TYESDN
+135 AN
-141 ENALFANTGIKG
+141 ENCLFANTGIKG
-153 TEKTVADLSSV
+153 TEKTVADLSSI

-185 NSVDFDLTN
+185 TSVDFDLSN

-200 LLQPQWDIR
+200 LVQPQWDIR
-209 QLIVSTSDQTAISDI
+209 QLVVSLSDQTAISDI

-237 NGGLQCAFANPQ
+237 NGGLQFAFNNPQ
-249 YSNAVAVIA
+249 YSNAAAVIA
-258 TRKGTG
+258 TRKGSG
-264 VTYASNAEL
+264 VTYASNAEM
-273 VPNSVAL
+273 VPNGVAL
-280 EMINATTTTAW
+280 AMINATTTTAW

-304 AILQGSVAN
+304 AILQGSVAKSK
-313 TRTRAEGGSGTGTT
+313 RTRAEGSSGTGDT
-327 GGSTSGGST
+327 GGSTTGGST

-347 SKPLSI
+347 SQALSI
-353 TKEGTT
+353 DKAGTT
-359 DVTIEGNKL
+359 AVTIEGNKL
-368 SAVPPTTTGKGISI
+368 SAVPPTTTGTGITI
-382 SDFNVNSTS
+382 TNVQVNATA
-391 TVATFSIDVD
+391 TVAMFNIVVAED
-401 DRYDTGSVSYM
+401 YKAGSVSYM
-412 GKTIANVRREG
+412 GKTIAYVSKAAGG
-423 EDL
+423 EDF

>member
-1 MSNTQ
+1 
-6 SQYVMSK
+6 
-13 GNMFVGSA
+13 MFVGSA
-21 RGRVGNLVLYTRM
+21 KGRVGNLVLYTRK

-39 RAYQSSVKNPK
+39 RAYQSDVKNPR

-76 KFAYQDQKQTE
+76 KFAFQDQKKTE

-113 FPAFGRWQMS
+113 FPAFGRWMMS
-123 QGSLAAPMVPKF
+123 QGSLPAPMVPKF
-135 TYESDN
+135 AN
-141 ENALFANTGIKG
+141 ENCLFANTGIKG
-153 TEKTVADLSSV
+153 TEKTVADLSSI

-185 NSVDFDLTN
+185 TSVDFDLSN

-200 LLQPQWDIR
+200 LVQPQWDIR
-209 QLIVSTSDQTAISDI
+209 QLIVSLNDQTAISDI

-237 NGGLQCAFANPQ
+237 NGGLQFAFANPQ
-249 YSNAVAVIA
+249 YSNAAAVIA
-258 TRKGTG
+258 TRKGSG

-273 VPNSVAL
+273 VPNAVCLA
-280 EMINATTTTAW
+280 MINATTTTAW

-304 AILQGSVAN
+304 AILQGSVAKGN
-313 TRTRAEGGSGTGTT
+313 RTRAEGGSGTGET
-327 GGSTSGGST
+327 GGSSTGGHT
-336 AESKINTINGG
+336 AESKINTINGK
-347 SKPLSI
+347 SQPLTI
-353 TKEGTT
+353 DKVGVTA
-359 DVTIEGNKL
+359 VTIVGNKL
-368 SAVPPTTTGKGISI
+368 SSVVPTATNTTILINGWNLNADATEAK
-382 SDFNVNSTS
+382 FNIN
-391 TVATFSIDVD
+391 VAENYTP
-401 DRYDTGSVSYM
+401 GSVSYM
-412 GKTIANVRREG
+412 GKTVAYVSKAASG
-423 EDL
+423 EDF

>member
-1 MSNTQ
+1 
-6 SQYVMSK
+6 
-13 GNMFVGSA
+13 MFVGSA
-21 RGRVGNLVLYTRM
+21 RGRVGNLVLYTRK

-39 RAYQSSVKNPK
+39 RAYQSTVKNPK

-113 FPAFGRWQMS
+113 FPAFGRWIMS
-123 QGSLAAPMVPKF
+123 QGSLAAPMVPIF
-135 TYESDN
+135 SN
-141 ENALFANTGIKG
+141 ENALFANTGIQG
-153 TEKTVADLSSV
+153 GEETVAELSSI

-185 NSVDFDLTN
+185 TSVDFDLSN

-209 QLIVSTSDQTAISDI
+209 QLIVSTTDQTPISEI
-224 PSLGPSVGVLSAV
+224 PSLGPSLGVLSAV
-237 NGGLQCAFANPQ
+237 DGGLQFEFDNKQ

-258 TRKGTG
+258 TRKGSG

-280 EMINATTTTAW
+280 AMINATTTTAW

-313 TRTRAEGGSGTGTT
+313 SKRTRAEGGSGTGTT
-327 GGSTSGGST
+327 GGSTTGGST
-336 AESKINTINGG
+336 AESKIDTINGK
-347 SKPLSI
+347 SQPLTISDFGE
-353 TKEGTT
+353 TE
-359 DVTIEGNKL
+359 VTIEGNKL
-368 SAVPPTTTGKGISI
+368 SAVPPTASNDLIHI
-382 SDFNVNSTS
+382 VNFKVNPTS
-391 TVATFSIDVD
+391 TVATFVIDVD
-401 DRYDTGSVSYM
+401 EDRKAGSVSYM
-412 GKTIANVRREG
+412 GKTIAVVE
-423 EDL
+423 EPI

>member
-21 RGRVGNLVLYTRM
+21 KGRVGNLVLYTRK

-39 RAYQSSVKNPK
+39 RAYQSTVKNPK

-56 QRAKFSNAV
+56 QRAKFANAV

-76 KFAYQDQKQTE
+76 KFAYQDQRANE

-101 CLLRKDEVNDPY
+101 CLLRMDEVNDPY
-113 FPAFGRWQMS
+113 FPAFGRWIMS

-135 TYESDN
+135 AN
-141 ENALFANTGIKG
+141 ENCLFANTGIKG
-153 TEKTVADLSSV
+153 TEKTVADLSSI

-185 NSVDFDLTN
+185 TSVDFDLTN

-200 LLQPQWDIR
+200 LVQPQWDIR

-237 NGGLQCAFANPQ
+237 NGGLQFAFANPQ
-249 YSNAVAVIA
+249 YSNAAAVIV
-258 TRKGTG
+258 TRKGSG

-273 VPNSVAL
+273 VPNFVAL

-299 QSQGD
+299 QSKGD
-304 AILQGSVAN
+304 AILQGSVAKGK
-313 TRTRAEGGSGTGTT
+313 RTRAEGGSGTGTT
-327 GGSTSGGST
+327 GGSTTGGST

-347 SKPLSI
+347 SQPLNI
-353 TKEGTT
+353 DKVGTT
-359 DVTIEGNKL
+359 IVTIVGNKL
-368 SAVPPTTTGKGISI
+368 SSVIP
-382 SDFNVNSTS
+382 TS
-391 TVATFSIDVD
+391 TNPSILINGWNLNPTATEAKFNIVVAEN
-401 DRYDTGSVSYM
+401 YNPGSVSYM
-412 GKTIANVRREG
+412 GKTIAYVSKEASG
-423 EDL
+423 EDF

>member
-1 MSNTQ
+1 
-6 SQYVMSK
+6 
-13 GNMFVGSA
+13 MFVGSA
-21 RGRVGNLVLYTRM
+21 KGKVGNLVLYTRM

-39 RAYQSSVKNPK
+39 RAYQSTVKNPK

-123 QGSLAAPMVPKF
+123 QGSLPAPMIPKF
-135 TYESDN
+135 NKDI
-141 ENALFANTGIKG
+141 ALFTSAGMQGSKKT
-153 TEKTVADLSSV
+153 TVAGLSSI

-179 CISSLV
+179 FISSLV
-185 NSVDFDLTN
+185 NSVDFDLSN

-209 QLIVSTSDQTAISDI
+209 QLIVSTTDTTAISDI
-224 PSLGPSVGVLSAV
+224 PSLGPSVGVLSPI
-237 NGGLQCAFANPQ
+237 NDGGGLQFEFTNPK

-258 TRKGTG
+258 TRKGSG

-273 VPNSVAL
+273 VPNSVTL
-280 EMINATTTTAW
+280 SMINATTTTAW

-313 TRTRAEGGSGTGTT
+313 GVRTRAEGGSSGT
-327 GGSTSGGST
+327 
-336 AESKINTINGG
+336 INTINGE
-347 SKPLSI
+347 SQTLSI
-353 TKEGTT
+353 GKPGTT
-359 DVTIEGNKL
+359 AVTIEGNKL
-368 SAVPPTTTGKGISI
+368 SAVPPTATGSGITI
-382 SDFNVNSTS
+382 NTFALDPNATS
-391 TVATFSIDVD
+391 ATFNIVVAEN
-401 DRYDTGSVSYM
+401 YKAGTVSYM
-412 GKTIANVRREG
+412 GKTIAYVSKGEQEG
-423 EDL
+423 I

>member
-1 MSNTQ
+1 
-6 SQYVMSK
+6 MSK

-21 RGRVGNLVLYTRM
+21 KGRVGNLVLFTRK

-39 RAYQSSVKNPK
+39 RAYQSNVKNPR

-113 FPAFGRWQMS
+113 FPAFGRWMMS

-135 TYESDN
+135 SN
-141 ENALFANTGIKG
+141 ENCLFANTGIKG
-153 TEKTVADLSSV
+153 TEKTVADLSSILV
-164 LIGQGYHVGDIITFV
+164 GQGYHVGDIITFV

-185 NSVDFDLTN
+185 TSVDFDLSN

-200 LLQPQWDIR
+200 LTQPQWDIR
-209 QLIVSTSDQTAISDI
+209 QLIVSLSDQTAIKDI
-224 PSLGPSVGVLSAV
+224 PSLGPSVGALSAV
-237 NGGLQCAFANPQ
+237 EGGLQFAFTNPS
-249 YSNAVAVIA
+249 YSNAAAVIA
-258 TRKGTG
+258 TRKGSG

-273 VPNSVAL
+273 VPNSVTLA
-280 EMINATTTTAW
+280 MINATITTAW

-304 AILQGSVAN
+304 AILQGSVAKSK
-313 TRTRAEGGSGTGTT
+313 RTRAEGGSGTGET
-327 GGSTSGGST
+327 GGSSTGGHTSDSV
-336 AESKINTINGG
+336 INTINGG
-347 SKPLSI
+347 SQPLTISKP
-353 TKEGTT
+353 GTT
-359 DVTIEGNKL
+359 AVTIEGNKL
-368 SAVPPTTTGKGISI
+368 SSVAPTSKGNGISVSNFQI
-382 SDFNVNSTS
+382 NATA
-391 TVATFSIDVD
+391 TVAMFNIVVAED
-401 DRYDTGSVSYM
+401 YKAGSVSYM
-412 GKTIANVRREG
+412 GKTIAYVSKAASG
-423 EDL
+423 EDF